1 MFKVHG
7 DWKIEVCGNVVVQCF
22 SGGWNEEAV
31 IAYIKD
37 FQTEATPLIGKEWA
51 ILSIFEDW
59 ELGIPEISKHVEE
72 HCRWFQTNGCIK
84 DCHVYTTNATKE
96 MHLERLIPHTDE
108 FYERKVFTNTQMAIE
123 WLASCGFVIESSNI
137 ISNEER
143 KLNKD

>member
-7 DWKIEVCGNVVVQCF
+7 DWKIKVCGHVVVPCF
-22 SGGWNEEAV
+22 SDGWNEEAI

-37 FQTEATPLIGKEWA
+37 FRTKATPLIGKEQA

-59 ELGIPEISKHVEE
+59 ELGVPEITKHVEE
-72 HCRWFQTNGCIK
+72 HCRWFRINGCIK
-84 DCHVYTTNATKE
+84 DCHVCTTNATKE
-96 MHLERLIPHTDE
+96 MHLERLIPYIDA
-108 FYERKVFTNTQMAIE
+108 FYERQVFTKSQMAVK

-137 ISNEER
+137 ISNIEM